1 MKYYIIAGEASG
13 DLYGANLIKALRSQ
27 DPEAQFRFWGG
38 DAMKREA
45 GEPVRHIR
53 DLAIMGFVE
62 VVMHLRTVLGN
73 ISFCKRDIQDWKP
86 DAVIGIDYPG
96 FNLKIEKWA
105 HEHGFKAIHYISP
118 QLWAWKKGRLKG
130 MRQYLDLLCYILPF
144 EQDFYAKNS
153 LPQATYVGHPLIE
166 VINQKRSDSSLNT
179 HPETDSSLNTHPE
192 TDSSLNTHPETDS
205 SLNTHPETD
214 SSLITHHETDSSLIT
229 HHETDSSLIT
239 HHETDSSLITHH
251 ETDSSLN
258 THPETDSSLITHHE
272 TDSSLNTHPE
282 TDSSLITHH
291 SSLNKPL
298 IALLPGSRRQEIKNS
313 LPTMVRLANRHPEYQ
328 FVIAGMS
335 LIGNEFYDKIINSS
349 LITHHSSL
357 NIAYDQTYALLS
369 QAHAAVV
376 CSGTA
381 TLETGLF
388 HVPQVVCYRANPI
401 SIAIAKKLVG
411 KRINHIALVN
421 LIDNSDVVT
430 ELLQQDFND
439 DRLEQEFQLITTDQ
453 GNRDRMLEGYHRVEQ
468 ALGASNASNRVA
480 EAIIHLISSHTEK

>member
-179 HPETDSSLNTHPE
+179 HHETDSSLITHHE
-192 TDSSLNTHPETDS
+192 TDSSLITHQ
-205 SLNTHPETD
+205 ETD

-229 HHETDSSLIT
+229 HH
-239 HHETDSSLITHH
+239 
-251 ETDSSLN
+251 
-258 THPETDSSLITHHE
+258 
-272 TDSSLNTHPE
+272 E

-313 LPTMVRLANRHPEYQ
+313 LPTMVRMANRHPEYQ

-335 LIGNEFYDKIINSS
+335 LIGNEFYDKIIDSS

>member
-153 LPQATYVGHPLIE
+153 LP
-166 VINQKRSDSSLNT
+166 
-179 HPETDSSLNTHPE
+179 
-192 TDSSLNTHPETDS
+192 
-205 SLNTHPETD
+205 
-214 SSLITHHETDSSLIT
+214 
-229 HHETDSSLIT
+229 
-239 HHETDSSLITHH
+239 
-251 ETDSSLN
+251 
-258 THPETDSSLITHHE
+258 
-272 TDSSLNTHPE
+272 
-282 TDSSLITHH
+282 
-291 SSLNKPL
+291 
-298 IALLPGSRRQEIKNS
+298 
-313 LPTMVRLANRHPEYQ
+313 
-328 FVIAGMS
+328 
-335 LIGNEFYDKIINSS
+335 
-349 LITHHSSL
+349 
-357 NIAYDQTYALLS
+357 
-369 QAHAAVV
+369 
-376 CSGTA
+376 
-381 TLETGLF
+381 
-388 HVPQVVCYRANPI
+388 
-401 SIAIAKKLVG
+401 
-411 KRINHIALVN
+411 
-421 LIDNSDVVT
+421 
-430 ELLQQDFND
+430 
-439 DRLEQEFQLITTDQ
+439 
-453 GNRDRMLEGYHRVEQ
+453 
-468 ALGASNASNRVA
+468 
-480 EAIIHLISSHTEK
+480 